1 MRLEEFAKASRPK
14 GWLVKG
20 LIPQGHAILG
30 VGLPGTLK
38 SWFVDGL
45 AVHIASGKD
54 FLGLPVN
61 QGAVVLVD
69 EDTPSDELL
78 NRLKRFAIG
87 LNLSLEDLPIE
98 VHSMENINLSDD
110 ESLQKL
116 VNEVIRIK
124 PGLVILDCLS
134 KVMGGEFNENS
145 TRDANIAGNAWNK
158 LKSTGAT
165 VFSTH
170 HLNKREG
177 NIATDF
183 VRLSSGS
190 HAIVANSDTAFGI
203 EFGQHDPTRFN
214 AHPVERRCKLN
225 IREPFGIELEEDTE
239 LTWARLKRVGFA
251 RRLSPLAKDIYE
263 IFRAVGEGANLT
275 ANDVKRHLAGA
286 ASDSDM
292 RSALSELEDRGFL
305 RHKPTAHNRYEYYRV

>member
-1 MRLEEFAKASRPK
+1 MKLKEFAKASDPK
-14 GWLVKG
+14 GWLVEG
-20 LIPQGHAILG
+20 LIPQGHSILV

-45 AVHIASGKD
+45 AVHVAGGKD
-54 FLGLPVN
+54 FLGLVN

-78 NRLKRFAIG
+78 SRLGRIAKG
-87 LNLSLEDLPIE
+87 LDLSLVDLPIE
-98 VHSMENINLSDD
+98 VHSMENINLGDD
-110 ESLQKL
+110 ESLQRL

-145 TRDANIAGNAWNK
+145 ARDANIAGNAWNK

-165 VFSTH
+165 VLSTH

-177 NIATDF
+177 DIATEL
-183 VRLSSGS
+183 VKLSSGS

-214 AHPVERRCKLN
+214 VHPVERRRKLN

-239 LTWARLKRVGFA
+239 LTWARLKRVSFA

-263 IFRAVGEGANLT
+263 IFRAAGEGKRLT
-275 ANDVKRHLAGA
+275 ANEVRKALAGA
-286 ASDSDM
+286 ASDLDM
-292 RSALSELEDRGFL
+292 RSALSELEERGL
-305 RHKPTAHNRYEYYRV
+305 LKHKPAAHNRYEYYRV